1 MKIFLRLSKL
11 LLNPSKLAR
20 FIIVLY
26 RLKES
31 RIKVYNSRT
40 CMYKLSC
47 SRYAY
52 RAFKNHN
59 FVYGVY
65 LAWQRYYCCTPKRFN
80 EKLDIDVHVE
90 IDVSV

>member
-1 MKIFLRLSKL
+1 MKILFRIIKL
-11 LLNPSKLAR
+11 LLSPSKLAR

-31 RIKVYNSRT
+31 KIKVYSSST

-52 RAFKNHN
+52 RAFNNHN
-59 FVYGVY
+59 FVYGFY
-65 LAWQRYYCCTPKRFN
+65 LAWQRYYCCTPKRYN
-80 EKLDIDVHVE
+80 KGLDVE
-90 IDVSV
+90 I

>member
-1 MKIFLRLSKL
+1 MKIFFRIIKL
-11 LLNPSKLAR
+11 FLTPSQLAR

-31 RIKVYNSRT
+31 KIKAYNSGT

-59 FVYGVY
+59 FVYGLY
-65 LAWQRYYCCTPKRFN
+65 LAWQRYYCCTPKRFS
-80 EKLDIDVHVE
+80 EKLDIDLHLE
-90 IDVSV
+90 N